1 MEKKIQFASNVMLI
15 DAAYMDQVVGDMRA
29 HFSSVL
35 NRELPQADLACLLE
49 CMGLDAGMRGENNP
63 VQVIFIY
70 NAQTPKF
77 TACVPSD
84 FEKELHNV
92 AFKGKLGEFSI
103 YSFQPSG
110 MAASEDLFIES
121 LQLLGECKDTKRI
134 MAVPDE
140 VTYGDKLGKYIHEMK
155 GKEQVTVYGMNPPAE
170 SDEFD
175 FQILGFAILQALGI
189 HPDEL

>member
-49 CMGLDAGMRGENNP
+49 CMGLDASMRGDDNQI
-63 VQVIFIY
+63 QVIFIY
-70 NAQTPKF
+70 NAQTSKL
-77 TACVPSD
+77 TSCMPSD

-103 YSFQPSG
+103 YSFQPSD
-110 MAASEDLFIES
+110 MASPEDLFIES
-121 LQLLGECKDTKRI
+121 LQLVGECKDTKRI

-140 VTYGDKLGKYIHEMK
+140 VTYGSKIGKYIQDMK
-155 GKEQVTVYGMNPPAE
+155 GKEQVTVFGMNPPAQSE
-170 SDEFD
+170 AHD
-175 FQILGFAILQALGI
+175 FQILGFAILQALGVR
-189 HPDEL
+189 PDEL